1 MTDTAWRCD
10 VQEVI
15 RRTKGSEL
23 PDIGLTWYQQDGT
36 TLYDFSSGWTFAVRI
51 GSPGLS
57 ALVTPSAVGA
67 ATAPN
72 ITITFAADALNTIP
86 AGSYHLDVTP
96 RFTAL
101 TKDLDTRTWL
111 FQVLEAVAA

>member
-1 MTDTAWRCD
+1 M
-10 VQEVI
+10 QEVI

-23 PDIGLTWYQQDGT
+23 PDIGLTWYQEDGV
-36 TLYDFSSGWTFAVRI
+36 TLYNFSSGWTFAVRI
-51 GSPGLS
+51 GNPGS
-57 ALVTPSAVGA
+57 IALVTPTATGA

-72 ITITFAADALNTIP
+72 ITITFAANALDAIP

-111 FQVLEAVAA
+111 FQVRDAVAA